1 MEKRVVLVSAVVVA
15 LGVAAAVLGFIAE
28 ATKSKASETTTF
40 FFFFRL
46 AFFLTNCLRWSCHD
60 RSIGR
65 PRQSEQAF
73 VGYDGRRCL
82 YRRTPALGFG
92 VLAALLALAG
102 LALATAA
109 SGCFGRY
116 GRGGGA
122 LATGRNR
129 ASAFKLSIVA
139 WVLVAVA
146 AALFLYGA
154 SQNRGGTRGLS
165 TSRRGP
171 RYSRTYYYGCAVL
184 KNGIFSLASI
194 LSAAATACAVAAYV
208 FLQRADEPYP
218 PPGQFAGPGVAMGQP
233 QWAQPYPPP
242 PAYPPPPMAYPAP
255 PPYGGY
261 GAKQPG
267 GAS

>member
-1 MEKRVVLVSAVVVA
+1 M
-15 LGVAAAVLGFIAE
+15 
-28 ATKSKASETTTF
+28 
-40 FFFFRL
+40 
-46 AFFLTNCLRWSCHD
+46 
-60 RSIGR
+60 
-65 PRQSEQAF
+65 
-73 VGYDGRRCL
+73 
-82 YRRTPALGFG
+82 
-92 VLAALLALAG
+92 
-102 LALATAA
+102 
-109 SGCFGRY
+109 
-116 GRGGGA
+116 
-122 LATGRNR
+122 
-129 ASAFKLSIVA
+129 
-139 WVLVAVA
+139 LVAVA

-154 SQNRGGTRGLS
+154 SLNRGGTRGLS

-218 PPGQFAGPGVAMGQP
+218 QPGQFAGPGVAMGQP
-233 QWAQPYPPP
+233 QWAQP
-242 PAYPPPPMAYPAP
+242 YPPPPMAYPAP